1 MQVKIGNGST
11 ECTTD
16 VHMGK
21 EHSDNLECG
30 LCAFKLKDK
39 EQLETHQL
47 TCEIYKCTLCDN
59 NFVKLADLKD
69 DVTTDHEYNKYRSI
83 IHAKQNRFNEEEID
97 ETYYRGEELFPD
109 L

>member
-1 MQVKIGNGST
+1 MKNHTYKSVEFKCSECDFLGST
-11 ECTTD
+11 ECTMD

-30 LCAFKLKDK
+30 LCAFKPKDK

-47 TCEIYKCTLCDN
+47 TC
-59 NFVKLADLKD
+59 
-69 DVTTDHEYNKYRSI
+69 I